1 MKTLLLLCLIPAM
14 LFAADFP
21 LEDFSSY
28 SVGDDIGDNADW
40 DRDDEGE
47 YFRVAEY
54 SGDNVLVLDNYA
66 TNGLYAGYSCD
77 GASIWLDGVV
87 NMDYR
92 FSGDDSYFALSARAF
107 NDQAYIAGIQII
119 AAPIAMAF
127 TAIIDG
133 SGNYTE
139 LSWDAL
145 DNVSANTW
153 HSLSFEISGTD
164 PVILTLYLNGNEVTT
179 HSDSTYLYQVGWA
192 GFGAAYENDITY
204 IYADNYS
211 INDYSVAV
219 EETTFGEIKAMF

>member
-28 SVGDDIGDNADW
+28 SIGDDIDDSADW

-47 YFRVAEY
+47 YFLIEEY

-77 GASIWLDGVV
+77 GGGVWLDGLV
-87 NMDYR
+87 NMDFR
-92 FSGDDSYFALSARAF
+92 FSGDDSYFALTTRAF
-107 NDQAYIAGIQII
+107 NDVAYIAGIKII

-133 SGNYTE
+133 SGSYTE
-139 LSWDAL
+139 LSTAAL
-145 DNVSANTW
+145 SNVSANTW

-164 PVILTLYLNGNEVTT
+164 PVDLTLYLNGTEVTS
-179 HSDSTYLYQVGWA
+179 HSDPTYLYPAGWA
-192 GFGAAYENDITY
+192 GFGAAYEYDIAY
-204 IYADNYS
+204 IYADNFS

>member
-28 SVGDDIGDNADW
+28 SIGDDIDDSADW

-47 YFRVAEY
+47 YFLVAEY
-54 SGDNVLVLDNYA
+54 GGDNVLVLDNYA

-77 GASIWLDGVV
+77 GAGVWLDGIV

-107 NDQAYIAGIQII
+107 NDVAYIGGIQSI

-127 TAIIDG
+127 IAIIDG
-133 SGNYTE
+133 TGSYTT
-139 LSWDAL
+139 LSTAAL
-145 DNVSANTW
+145 TNVYTNTW
-153 HSLSFEISGTD
+153 HSLSFGISGTD
-164 PVILTLYLNGNEVTT
+164 PVNMALYLNGTEVTS
-179 HSDSTYLYQVGWA
+179 HSDSTYLYPEGWG
-192 GFGAAYENDITY
+192 GFGAAYEYDITY
-204 IYADNYS
+204 IYADNFS

-219 EETTFGEIKAMF
+219 EETTFGQIKALF